1 MYVSVAAVDVDVA
14 VTTSIRVADVSVVA
28 LAAAVANVAVVTCN
42 VVAVVVDFF
51 NSLQCV
57 ERRLLP
63 KAKISSTTHVQLLQW
78 LHGKQQQ
85 HTVFVVVSAMDV
97 FLYCSYA

>member
-1 MYVSVAAVDVDVA
+1 MYVSVAAVDVA
-14 VTTSIRVADVSVVA
+14 VTTSIRVADVVVDVSVVA
-28 LAAAVANVAVVTCN
+28 LAAIVANVAVVTCN

-85 HTVFVVVSAMDV
+85 H
-97 FLYCSYA
+97 